1 MHQTTAR
8 PRHMIP
14 INSEKAASKD
24 WIILLEANT
33 IVGCSSERFRV
44 ARATQERRIVRRLQG
59 FRVQLFLVIPE
70 YDPRIHV
77 LFFCPQLYRH
87 EHDGRLVPMRGDEIG
102 EYLARTLEDKAA
114 IRRPWYKPTDS
125 LPERP
130 LIAETLLDEFDTL
143 VIAPPASRPALTGP
157 TAPAQHAKAA

>member
-1 MHQTTAR
+1 MPRTPAK

-14 INSEKAASKD
+14 INMENAASKD

-33 IVGCSSERFRV
+33 IVGVSSERFRV
-44 ARATQERRIVRRLQG
+44 ARATQERRIVKRLQG

-77 LFFCPQLYRH
+77 LFFCPQLYK
-87 EHDGRLVPMRGDEIG
+87 HDHDARLVPMRGDEIG
-102 EYLARTLEDKAA
+102 DYIARALQEKAA
-114 IRRPWYKPTDS
+114 IRRPWYKPTDA

-130 LIAETLLDEFDTL
+130 LVTETMLDEFDTL
-143 VIAPPASRPALTGP
+143 VIEPPPRPALTG
-157 TAPAQHAKAA
+157 PAQHAKAA